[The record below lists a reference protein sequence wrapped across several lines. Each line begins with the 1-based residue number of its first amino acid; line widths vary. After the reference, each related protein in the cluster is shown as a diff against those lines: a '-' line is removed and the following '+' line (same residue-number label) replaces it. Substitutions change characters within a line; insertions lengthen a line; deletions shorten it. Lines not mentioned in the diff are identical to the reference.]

1 MKFCLLKVIIFI
13 FYFHNILTVK
23 LKNPDEVL
31 ADSNGGNNG
40 EFMRRNQP
48 QEHVIIP
55 LINSLEAEYTP
66 NIDIK
71 EFRKNLEKEIEK
83 TNNRLKQNDDILNRQ
98 FNY

>member
-1 MKFCLLKVIIFI
+1 MKFCLIKMIIFI
-13 FYFHNILTVK
+13 FNFLNILTVK

-40 EFMRRNQP
+40 EFIRRNQP

-71 EFRKNLEKEIEK
+71 EYRKIIVKEIDEIK
-83 TNNRLKQNDDILNRQ
+83 SRMKKIDNELNKQFKN
-98 FNY
+98 

>member
-40 EFMRRNQP
+40 EFLRRN
-48 QEHVIIP
+48 
-55 LINSLEAEYTP
+55 
-66 NIDIK
+66 
-71 EFRKNLEKEIEK
+71 
-83 TNNRLKQNDDILNRQ
+83 
-98 FNY
+98 

>member
-40 EFMRRNQP
+40 EFMRRNQ
-48 QEHVIIP
+48 
-55 LINSLEAEYTP
+55 LI
-66 NIDIK
+66 
-71 EFRKNLEKEIEK
+71 EIERK
-83 TNNRLKQNDDILNRQ
+83 LKSLTGGVI
-98 FNY
+98 Y